1 MKTVLTDTLY
11 EAINFSRRVATY
23 THNFYNYPARF
34 SPEFVNYMLVNF
46 SNSGDVILDPFLGG
60 GTTLVEALALGR
72 KGIGL
77 DVNSLSTFVSRVK
90 TTMLN
95 NYEIE
100 EVESWKN
107 SIDSNGLTD
116 VDCEINHVTFNNNPL
131 NDKDIW
137 QVKKLIELIFDSIN
151 EMKSPKASD
160 FARCALLRTSQWALE
175 NRFVIPTVTE
185 FRNYLTLKVGSML
198 EQLIEYSDVVLSTN
212 KSIDILSPIIL
223 KRNIIGVEEEPYF
236 RSVKPDLIIT
246 SPPYPGV
253 HILYHR
259 WQIRSRKETS
269 LPYWIISESDGNPG
283 AYYTL
288 GDRKSPKKYFT
299 NIEKAFTSIGKICK
313 PNTLVIQLIAFSSID
328 EQLPQYL
335 SAMNNAGFVEDYLSA
350 EISTERIWRKVP
362 NRKWYTNIQ
371 NRGDSSMELVLTH
384 RYKG

>member
-95 NYEIE
+95 TCEIE
-100 EVESWKN
+100 EIDTWKN
-107 SIDSNGLTD
+107 SIEAIRLTD
-116 VDCEINHVTFNNNPL
+116 FDCKSKFTFENNQL
-131 NDKDIW
+131 NNKETW
-137 QVKKLIELIFDSIN
+137 RVKKLIELIFDSIKVL
-151 EMKSPKASD
+151 KSPKASD

-175 NRFVIPTVTE
+175 NRYIIPTVTE
-185 FRNYLTLKVGSML
+185 FRIYLKLKVASML
-198 EQLIEYSDVVLSTN
+198 EQLLEYSGVVLSTN
-212 KSIDILSPIIL
+212 KSMDILSPIIL
-223 KRNIIGVEEEPYF
+223 KRNTIGVEEEPYF
-236 RSVKPDLIIT
+236 QSVKPDLIIT

-253 HILYHR
+253 HVLYHR
-259 WQIRSRKETS
+259 WQIKSRKETS
-269 LPYWIISESDGNPG
+269 LPYRIISESDGNPG
-283 AYYTL
+283 SYYTL

-328 EQLPQYL
+328 EQLSQYL